1 MMETL
6 HTTLAFVFAIALLVA
21 VHEYGHFIV
30 ARKLG
35 IRVEKFSIGFGPAL
49 FSWRGK
55 DGEVEYIIAAIPLGG
70 YVKMLGE
77 NLDEQGD
84 EAQSTKLSDAEL
96 ARAYHVQ
103 PVWKRASVAF
113 AGPLFNFIFAI
124 VAYMLVAWLGQTVM
138 PAVVGSVAPSSIA
151 ERAGLMP
158 GDVLKSVGDKQLVS
172 WQQFEEYLKGA
183 VGKEVHVVYEHDGIT
198 SSVNMAVK
206 QFEKDALLVNVAED
220 GLGLGL
226 GTEVFVDSVMPNSPA
241 EQAGL
246 MAGDQIVQFD
256 GRDVSSTRA
265 LIRSIQEHAGQALML
280 GILRANTHLQM
291 QVTPKSENDH
301 GVGRMGVH
309 LVSKPLGEAIIYR
322 MGVWEGVS
330 YGFSRTAEMTE
341 LTVQVLGKMITSAIS
356 AENLGGPIAIAQL
369 AGRTADLGAAAFI
382 TFLALISV
390 NLGVL
395 NLLPIPVLDGGH
407 LVYLAIEKIRGK
419 ALSIAMLER
428 MQLLGVV
435 LIATLM
441 IFAFYNDLMRL
452 FRG

>member
-6 HTTLAFVFAIALLVA
+6 HTALAFIFAIALLIA

-77 NLDEQGD
+77 NLDEQG
-84 EAQSTKLSDAEL
+84 EAQPSELSDAEL

-103 PVWKRASVAF
+103 PVWKRASVAA
-113 AGPLFNFIFAI
+113 AGPLFNFVFAI
-124 VAYMLVAWLGQTVM
+124 VAYMLVGWLGQTVM
-138 PAVVGSVAPSSIA
+138 PSVVGNVAPSSVA
-151 ERAGLMP
+151 ERVGLMQ
-158 GDVLKSVGDKQLVS
+158 GDVLKAVNGKQIVS
-172 WQQFEEYLKGA
+172 WQQFEESLKDT
-183 VGKEVHVVYEHDGIT
+183 VGTDVNIAYEREGVP
-198 SSVNMAVK
+198 SSVKMPVK
-206 QFEKDALLVNVAED
+206 QFEQDALLVNVAED
-220 GLGLGL
+220 GLGLSL
-226 GTEVFVDSVMPNSPA
+226 GTQVFVDSVSPNSPA

-246 MAGDQIVQFD
+246 MAGDQITQFD
-256 GRDVSSTRA
+256 GLDVGSTRE
-265 LIRSIQEHAGQALML
+265 LIRSIQKHAGQPLML
-280 GILRANTHLQM
+280 GILRGNTHLQM
-291 QVTPKSENDH
+291 QVTPKAESDH

-309 LVSKPLGEAIIYR
+309 LMSKSLTEAIIYR
-322 MGVWEGVS
+322 MGVWEGIS
-330 YGFSRTAEMTE
+330 YGFSRTADMTV
-341 LTVQVLGKMITSAIS
+341 LTVQVLGKMLSSAIS
-356 AENLGGPIAIAQL
+356 PDNLGGPIAIAQL
-369 AGRTADLGAAAFI
+369 AGRTADLGIVAFI
-382 TFLALISV
+382 TFLALISI

-419 ALSIAMLER
+419 ALSIEVLER
-428 MQLLGVV
+428 MQLLGIM
-435 LIATLM
+435 LIGTLM

>member
-6 HTTLAFVFAIALLVA
+6 HTALAFIFAIALLIA

-77 NLDEQGD
+77 NLDEQG
-84 EAQSTKLSDAEL
+84 EAKPSELSDAEL

-103 PVWKRASVAF
+103 PVWKRASVAV
-113 AGPLFNFIFAI
+113 AGPLFNFVFAI
-124 VAYMLVAWLGQTVM
+124 VAYMMVGWLGQTVM
-138 PAVVGSVAPSSIA
+138 PSVVGNVAPSSVA
-151 ERAGLMP
+151 ERVGLMQ
-158 GDVLKSVGDKQLVS
+158 GDVLKAVNGKQIVS
-172 WQQFEEYLKGA
+172 WQQLEESLKGS
-183 VGKEVHVVYEHDGIT
+183 VGTDVNIAYEREGVP
-198 SSVNMAVK
+198 SSVKMPVK
-206 QFEKDALLVNVAED
+206 QFEQDALLVNVAED
-220 GLGLGL
+220 GLGLSL
-226 GTEVFVDSVMPNSPA
+226 GTQVFVDSVSPNSPA

-246 MAGDQIVQFD
+246 MTGDQITQF
-256 GRDVSSTRA
+256 GGLDVGSTRE
-265 LIRSIQEHAGQALML
+265 LIRSIQKHAGQPLML
-280 GILRANTHLQM
+280 GILRGNTHLQM
-291 QVTPKSENDH
+291 QVTPKAESDH

-309 LVSKPLGEAIIYR
+309 LMSKPLSEAIIYR
-322 MGVWEGVS
+322 MGAWEGIS
-330 YGFSRTAEMTE
+330 YGFSRTADMTV
-341 LTVQVLGKMITSAIS
+341 LTVQVLGKMLTSAIS
-356 AENLGGPIAIAQL
+356 PDNLGGPIAIAQL
-369 AGRTADLGAAAFI
+369 AGRTADLGMAAFI
-382 TFLALISV
+382 TFLALISI

-419 ALSIAMLER
+419 ALSIEVLER
-428 MQLLGVV
+428 MQLLGIL
-435 LIATLM
+435 LIGTLM

>member
-6 HTTLAFVFAIALLVA
+6 HMALAFIFAIALLVA

-35 IRVEKFSIGFGPAL
+35 IRVEKFSVGFGPAL

-77 NLDEQGD
+77 NLDEQGNAKPS
-84 EAQSTKLSDAEL
+84 ELSDAEL

-103 PVWKRASVAF
+103 PVWKRASVAV
-113 AGPLFNFIFAI
+113 AGPLFNFVFAI
-124 VAYMLVAWLGQTVM
+124 AAYMLVGWLGQTVM
-138 PAVVGSVAPSSIA
+138 PAVVGNVAPSSIA
-151 ERAGLMP
+151 ERAGLMQ
-158 GDVLKSVGDKQLVS
+158 GDVLKIVNGEKIVS
-172 WQQFEEYLKGA
+172 WQQFEESLKGT
-183 VGKEVHVVYEHDGIT
+183 VGAEVNVTYEREGIA
-198 SSVNMAVK
+198 SSVSMAVK
-206 QFEKDALLVNVAED
+206 QFEQDALLVNVAED
-220 GLGLGL
+220 GLGLSL
-226 GTEVFVDSVMPNSPA
+226 GTEVFVDSVSPNSPA

-246 MAGDQIVQFD
+246 IAGDQIIQF
-256 GRDVSSTRA
+256 GGMDVGSTRE
-265 LIRSIQEHAGQALML
+265 LIRSIQEHAGQPLML

-291 QVTPKSENDH
+291 PVTPKAESDH

-309 LVSKPLGEAIIYR
+309 LMSKPLSEAIIYR
-322 MGVWEGVS
+322 MGVWEGIS
-330 YGFSRTAEMTE
+330 YGFTRTAEMTV
-341 LTVQVLGKMITSAIS
+341 LTVQVLGKMVTSAIS
-356 AENLGGPIAIAQL
+356 PDNLGGPIAIAQL
-369 AGRTADLGAAAFI
+369 AGRTADLGMAAFI

-407 LVYLAIEKIRGK
+407 LAYLAVEKLRGK
-419 ALSIAMLER
+419 PLSIAVLER
-428 MQLLGVV
+428 MQMVGIV
-435 LIATLM
+435 LIGMLM
-441 IFAFYNDLMRL
+441 VFAFYNDLMRL

>member
-6 HTTLAFVFAIALLVA
+6 HMALAFIFAIALLVA

-35 IRVEKFSIGFGPAL
+35 IRVEKFSVGFGPAL

-77 NLDEQGD
+77 NLDEQGN
-84 EAQSTKLSDAEL
+84 AQPSELSDAEL

-103 PVWKRASVAF
+103 PVWKRASVAV
-113 AGPLFNFIFAI
+113 AGPLFNFVFAI
-124 VAYMLVAWLGQTVM
+124 AAYMLVGWLGQTVM
-138 PAVVGSVAPSSIA
+138 PAVVGNVAPSSIA
-151 ERAGLMP
+151 ERAGLMQ
-158 GDVLKSVGDKQLVS
+158 GDVLKIVNGEKIVS
-172 WQQFEEYLKGA
+172 WQQFEESLKGT
-183 VGKEVHVVYEHDGIT
+183 VGAEVNVTYEREGIA
-198 SSVNMAVK
+198 SSVSMAVK
-206 QFEKDALLVNVAED
+206 QFEQDALLVNVAED
-220 GLGLGL
+220 GLGLSL
-226 GTEVFVDSVMPNSPA
+226 GTEVFVDSVSPNSPA

-246 MAGDQIVQFD
+246 IAGDQIIQF
-256 GRDVSSTRA
+256 GGMDVGSTRE
-265 LIRSIQEHAGQALML
+265 LIRSIQEHAGQPLML

-291 QVTPKSENDH
+291 PVTPKAESDH

-309 LVSKPLGEAIIYR
+309 LMSKPLSEAIIYR
-322 MGVWEGVS
+322 MGVWEGIS
-330 YGFSRTAEMTE
+330 YGFTRTAEMTV
-341 LTVQVLGKMITSAIS
+341 LTVQVLGKMVTAAIS
-356 AENLGGPIAIAQL
+356 PDNLGGPIAIAQL
-369 AGRTADLGAAAFI
+369 AGRTADLGMAAFI

-407 LVYLAIEKIRGK
+407 LAYLAVEKLRGK
-419 ALSIAMLER
+419 PLSIAVLER
-428 MQLLGVV
+428 MQMVGIV
-435 LIATLM
+435 LIGMLM
-441 IFAFYNDLMRL
+441 VFAFYNDLMRL

>member
-6 HTTLAFVFAIALLVA
+6 HTALAFIFAIALLVA

-77 NLDEQGD
+77 NLDEQG
-84 EAQSTKLSDAEL
+84 EVQPSELSDAEL

-103 PVWKRASVAF
+103 PVWKRASVAV
-113 AGPLFNFIFAI
+113 AGPLFNFVFAI
-124 VAYMLVAWLGQTVM
+124 IAYMLVGWLGQTVM
-138 PAVVGSVAPSSIA
+138 PAVVGNVAPSSIA
-151 ERAGLMP
+151 ERAGLLQ
-158 GDVLKSVGDKQLVS
+158 GDVLKAVNDKQVVS
-172 WQQFEEYLKGA
+172 WQQFEESLKGT
-183 VGKEVHVVYEHDGIT
+183 VDTEVNIAYEREGIS
-198 SSVNMAVK
+198 SSVNMPVK
-206 QFEKDALLVNVAED
+206 QFEQDALLVNVAED
-220 GLGLGL
+220 GLGLSL
-226 GTEVFVDSVMPNSPA
+226 GTQVFVDSVILGSPA
-241 EQAGL
+241 EKAGL
-246 MAGDQIVQFD
+246 MAGDQITQFD
-256 GRDVSSTRA
+256 GMDVGSTRE
-265 LIRSIQEHAGQALML
+265 LIRSIQEHAGQPLML

-291 QVTPKSENDH
+291 QVTPKAESDH

-309 LVSKPLGEAIIYR
+309 LMSKPLSEAIIYR
-322 MGVWEGVS
+322 MGIWEGIS
-330 YGFSRTAEMTE
+330 YGFTRTAEMTI
-341 LTVQVLGKMITSAIS
+341 LTVQVLGKMITAAIS
-356 AENLGGPIAIAQL
+356 PDNLGGPIAIAQL

-407 LVYLAIEKIRGK
+407 LVYLAIEKMRGK
-419 ALSIAMLER
+419 PLSIVMLER
-428 MQLLGVV
+428 MQLLGVL
-435 LIATLM
+435 LIGALM

>member
-6 HTTLAFVFAIALLVA
+6 HMALAFIFAIALLVA

-35 IRVEKFSIGFGPAL
+35 IRVEKFSVGFGPAL

-77 NLDEQGD
+77 NLDEQGN
-84 EAQSTKLSDAEL
+84 AQPSELSDAEL

-103 PVWKRASVAF
+103 PVWKRASVAV
-113 AGPLFNFIFAI
+113 AGPLFNFVFAI
-124 VAYMLVAWLGQTVM
+124 AAYMLVGWLGQTVM
-138 PAVVGSVAPSSIA
+138 PAVVGNVAPSSVA
-151 ERAGLMP
+151 ERAGLMQ
-158 GDVLKSVGDKQLVS
+158 GDVLKIVNGEKIVS
-172 WQQFEEYLKGA
+172 WQQFEESLKGT
-183 VGKEVHVVYEHDGIT
+183 VGAEVNVTYEREGIA
-198 SSVNMAVK
+198 SSVSMAVK
-206 QFEKDALLVNVAED
+206 QFEQDALLVNVAED
-220 GLGLGL
+220 GLGLSL
-226 GTEVFVDSVMPNSPA
+226 GTEVFVDSVSPNSPA

-246 MAGDQIVQFD
+246 IAGDQIIQF
-256 GRDVSSTRA
+256 GGMDVGSTRE
-265 LIRSIQEHAGQALML
+265 LIRSIQEHAGQPLML

-291 QVTPKSENDH
+291 PVTPKAESDH

-309 LVSKPLGEAIIYR
+309 LMSKPLSEAIIYR
-322 MGVWEGVS
+322 MGVWEGIS
-330 YGFSRTAEMTE
+330 YGFTRTADMTV
-341 LTVQVLGKMITSAIS
+341 LTVQVLGKMVTSAIS
-356 AENLGGPIAIAQL
+356 PDNLGGPIAIAQL
-369 AGRTADLGAAAFI
+369 AGRTADLGMAAFI

-407 LVYLAIEKIRGK
+407 LAYLAVEKLRGK
-419 ALSIAMLER
+419 PLSIAVLER
-428 MQLLGVV
+428 MQMVGIV
-435 LIATLM
+435 LIGMLM
-441 IFAFYNDLMRL
+441 VFAFYNDLMRL

>member
-6 HTTLAFVFAIALLVA
+6 HTALAFIFAIALLVA

-35 IRVEKFSIGFGPAL
+35 IHVEKFSIGFGPAL
-49 FSWRGK
+49 FSWRGR

-77 NLDEQGD
+77 NLDEQG
-84 EAQSTKLSDAEL
+84 EAQPSELSDAEL

-103 PVWKRASVAF
+103 PVWKRASVAV
-113 AGPLFNFIFAI
+113 AGPLFNFVFAV
-124 VAYMLVAWLGQTVM
+124 VAYMLVGWIGQTVM
-138 PAVVGSVAPSSIA
+138 PAVVGNVAPSSVA
-151 ERAGLMP
+151 ERAGLMQ
-158 GDVLKSVGDKQLVS
+158 GDVLKAVNGKQIVS
-172 WQQFEEYLKGA
+172 WQQFEESLKGS
-183 VGKEVHVVYEHDGIT
+183 VGHDVDIT
-198 SSVNMAVK
+198 YARSDMVSSVNMAVR
-206 QFEKDALLVNVAED
+206 QFEQDALLVNVAED
-220 GLGLGL
+220 GLGLSL
-226 GTEVFVDSVMPNSPA
+226 GMQVFVDSVIPDSPA
-241 EQAGL
+241 SQAGL
-246 MAGDQIVQFD
+246 MTGDQIIQFD
-256 GRDVSSTRA
+256 GKDIGSTRE
-265 LIRSIQEHAGQALML
+265 LIRSIQEHAGRPLML
-280 GILRANTHLQM
+280 SVLRNNTYLQL
-291 QVTPKSENDH
+291 QVVPKAKTDH
-301 GVGRMGVH
+301 GVGRLGVH
-309 LVSKPLGEAIIYR
+309 LLSKPLSEAIVYR
-322 MGVWEGVS
+322 MGVWEGMS
-330 YGFSRTAEMTE
+330 YGFTRTAEMTV
-341 LTVQVLGKMITSAIS
+341 LTVQVLGKMITAAIS
-356 AENLGGPIAIAQL
+356 PDNLGGPIAIAQL